1 MSTAN
6 QKPTESVSLNAFKQ
20 PKAFYLIFSIELWE
34 RFGYYGLQGIMA
46 VYLVK
51 QLGMSEAD
59 SITLFSSF
67 SALVYGL
74 VAIGGWLGDKV
85 LGTKR
90 VIMLGAI
97 VLAIGYALVAWSGHD
112 AGIVYMGMA
121 AIAVGNG
128 LFKAFKQP
136 KAFYLIF
143 SIELWERFGYY
154 GLQGIMAVYLVKQLG
169 MSEADS
175 ITLFSSFSALVYG
188 LVAIGGWLGDKVLGT
203 KRVIM
208 LGAIVLA
215 IGYAL
220 VAWSGHDAG
229 IVYMGMAAIA
239 VGNGLF
245 KANPSSLLSTCYE
258 KNDPRLDGAFTM
270 YYMSVNI
277 GSFFSM
283 IATPWLAAKYGWSVA
298 FALSVVGLLITI
310 VNFAFCQRWVKQY
323 GSKPDFEPIN
333 YRNLLLTIIGVV
345 ALIAIAT
352 WLLHNQEVARMALGV
367 VAFGIVVIFGKEA
380 FAMKGAARRKMIV
393 AFILMLEAIIF
404 FVLYSQ
410 MPTSLNFFAIRNVE
424 HSILGLAV
432 EPEQYQAL
440 NPFWIIIG
448 SPILAAIYN
457 KMGDTLPMP
466 TKFAIGMVM
475 CSGAFLILP
484 LGAKFAS
491 DAGIVSVSWLVASYG
506 LQSIGE
512 LMISGL
518 GLAMVAQLVPQRLMG
533 FIMGSWFLTTAGA
546 NLIGGYVAG
555 MMAVPD
561 NVTDPL
567 MSLEVYGRVFLQIGV
582 ATAVIAVLM
591 LLTAPK
597 LHRMTQ
603 DDAADKAAKAAVA

>member
-1 MSTAN
+1 MNTTTPMGML
-6 QKPTESVSLNAFKQ
+6 QQ
-20 PKAFYLIFSIELWE
+20 PRPFFMIFFVELWE
-34 RFGYYGLQGIMA
+34 RFGYYGVQGVLA
-46 VYLVK
+46 VFFVK
-51 QLGMSEAD
+51 QLG
-59 SITLFSSF
+59 FSQEQAF
-67 SALVYGL
+67 VTFGAFAALVYGL
-74 VAIGGWLGDKV
+74 ISIGGYVGDHL

-90 VIMLGAI
+90 TIVLGAL
-97 VLAIGYALVAWSGHD
+97 VLAIGYF
-112 AGIVYMGMA
+112 MT
-121 AIAVGNG
+121 G
-128 LFKAFKQP
+128 LSLLKP
-136 KAFYLIF
+136 DLIF
-143 SIELWERFGYY
+143 I
-154 GLQGIMAVYLVKQLG
+154 A
-169 MSEADS
+169 
-175 ITLFSSFSALVYG
+175 
-188 LVAIGGWLGDKVLGT
+188 LGT
-203 KRVIM
+203 
-208 LGAIVLA
+208 
-215 IGYAL
+215 
-220 VAWSGHDAG
+220 
-229 IVYMGMAAIA
+229 IA

-448 SPILAAIYN
+448 SPILDAIYN
-457 KMGDTLPMP
+457 KMGDPLPMP

>member
-6 QKPTESVSLNAFKQ
+6 QKPTESVSLN
-20 PKAFYLIFSIELWE
+20 
-34 RFGYYGLQGIMA
+34 
-46 VYLVK
+46 
-51 QLGMSEAD
+51 
-59 SITLFSSF
+59 
-67 SALVYGL
+67 
-74 VAIGGWLGDKV
+74 
-85 LGTKR
+85 
-90 VIMLGAI
+90 
-97 VLAIGYALVAWSGHD
+97 
-112 AGIVYMGMA
+112 
-121 AIAVGNG
+121 
-128 LFKAFKQP
+128 AFKQP

-424 HSILGLAV
+424 HSILGLTV

>member
-6 QKPTESVSLNAFKQ
+6 NKPTESVSLNAFKQ

-34 RFGYYGLQGIMA
+34 RFGFYGLQGIMA

-51 QLGMSEAD
+51 QLGMSESD

-97 VLAIGYALVAWSGHD
+97 VLAA
-112 AGIVYMGMA
+112 
-121 AIAVGNG
+121 
-128 LFKAFKQP
+128 
-136 KAFYLIF
+136 
-143 SIELWERFGYY
+143 
-154 GLQGIMAVYLVKQLG
+154 
-169 MSEADS
+169 
-175 ITLFSSFSALVYG
+175 
-188 LVAIGGWLGDKVLGT
+188 
-203 KRVIM
+203 
-208 LGAIVLA
+208 
-215 IGYAL
+215 GYAL

-245 KANPSSLLSTCYE
+245 KANPSSLLSKCYA
-258 KNDPRLDGAFTM
+258 KDDPRLDGAFTM
-270 YYMSVNI
+270 YYMAVNV

-283 IATPWLAAKYGWSVA
+283 LATPWLAARFGWSVA

-310 VNFAFCQRWVKQY
+310 VNFAFCKRWVKNY
-323 GSKPDFEPIN
+323 GSKPDFEPVRIG
-333 YRNLLLTIIGVV
+333 YLLATIVGVV
-345 ALIAIAT
+345 ILVAIAT
-352 WLLHNQEVARMALGV
+352 WLLHNQGIARMVLGV
-367 VAFGIVVIFGKEA
+367 VALCIVCIFAKET
-380 FAMKGAARRKMIV
+380 FALQGAARRKMIV
-393 AFILMLEAIIF
+393 AFILMLQAIVF

-424 HSILGLAV
+424 HTLLGLTF
-432 EPEQYQAL
+432 EPEQFQAL

-466 TKFAIGMVM
+466 HKFAMGMVL
-475 CSGAFLILP
+475 CSGAFLVLP
-484 LGAKFAS
+484 LGTKFAS
-491 DAGIVSVSWLVASYG
+491 EAGIVSVNWLVASYG

-546 NLIGGYVAG
+546 NIIAGYVANQ
-555 MMAVPD
+555 MAIPE

-567 MSLEVYGRVFLQIGV
+567 LSLEIYGHVFLQIGIV
-582 ATAVIAVLM
+582 TAVIAALM
-591 LLTAPK
+591 IIAAPK
-597 LHRMTQ
+597 LNRMTLSDDKDTQ
-603 DDAADKAAKAAVA
+603 DAEKAVA